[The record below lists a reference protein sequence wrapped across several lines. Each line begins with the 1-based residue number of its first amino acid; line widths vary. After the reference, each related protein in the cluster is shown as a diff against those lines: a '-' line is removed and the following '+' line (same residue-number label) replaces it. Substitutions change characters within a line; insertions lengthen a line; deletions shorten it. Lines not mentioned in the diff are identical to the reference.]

1 VGRLTLPRFKALAD
15 HWRRHPPTHRLLAAW
30 LGVEAE
36 SKAKPAK
43 QDFDSFFKELTGQ
56 MPPS

>member
-1 VGRLTLPRFKALAD
+1 
-15 HWRRHPPTHRLLAAW
+15 LAAW

-36 SKAKPAK
+36 PRTKENPTK

-56 MPPS
+56 MPPP

>member
-1 VGRLTLPRFKALAD
+1 
-15 HWRRHPPTHRLLAAW
+15 
-30 LGVEAE
+30 VEAE
-36 SKAKPAK
+36 PKAKVAK